1 MKRDPKEL
9 YAQGKAL
16 REKCARVAHAD
27 YKPHAKREDPV
38 VVLKR
43 SSKGRIEQL
52 VPIRYGRMMKTPFTF
67 YRGAALQMAAD
78 LSTMPNSGIRVQCCG
93 DCHLVN
99 FGGFAT
105 PERRVVFDIND
116 LDETL
121 PAPFE
126 WDLKRLAASFVVAS
140 RNNGF
145 TPEQA
150 RDSVVTLVR
159 SYREHMLEYA
169 EMPALEIWYE
179 SIDVD
184 KVMALITD
192 AESKKRLKKRIAK
205 AQSRN
210 VLEHDFPEMA
220 DMSKG
225 RPMIKDEPPLIFHW
239 RGLAKKEM
247 EERVRFAFAK
257 YRESLQ
263 EDRRVLLDK
272 YEIMDI
278 AVKVVGVGSVGTF
291 CAVMLLMGHD
301 KDPLFLQVKEARP
314 SVLEAYAGASEFHNN
329 GHRIVNGYR
338 LMQSASD
345 VFLGWTKGKGGRE
358 FYLRQLRDVKI
369 KPLVEIFTPT
379 TMENYADLCGWTLA
393 RAHARGGEPA
403 LMAGYMGKKDTFDK
417 AIADFAAVYADQ
429 NERDH
434 QAMMAAIRAGKLEVN
449 TEA

>member
-1 MKRDPKEL
+1 MNRDPKTL

-16 REKCARVAHAD
+16 REKCARIAHAD

-38 VVLKR
+38 TLLKR

-67 YRGAALQMAAD
+67 FRGAALNMAAD
-78 LSTMPNSGIRVQCCG
+78 LGSFPNSGIRVQCCG

-105 PERRVVFDIND
+105 PERRVIFDIND

-140 RNNGF
+140 RNNGH
-145 TPEQA
+145 TEEQA
-150 RDSVVTLVR
+150 RDAVLTLMR
-159 SYREHMLEYA
+159 SYREHMLTYM

-179 SIDVD
+179 SIDVE
-184 KVMALITD
+184 KVMSVISD
-192 AESKKRLKKRIAK
+192 DESKKRLKKRIAK
-205 AQSRN
+205 AQKRD
-210 VLEHDFPEMA
+210 VLEHDFPEMT
-220 DMSKG
+220 DTSKG

-239 RGLAKKEM
+239 RGIARKEM
-247 EERVRFAFAK
+247 EDRVNYAFAR

-263 EDRRVLLDK
+263 EDRRALLDR
-272 YEIMDI
+272 YEVKDLAI
-278 AVKVVGVGSVGTF
+278 KVVGVGSVGTF
-291 CAVMLLMGHD
+291 CSVLLLMGHE

-314 SVLEAYAGASEFHNN
+314 SVLEPYAGPSTFHNN

-338 LMQSASD
+338 LMQAASD
-345 VFLGWTKGKGGRE
+345 VFLGWTKGKNGRE
-358 FYLRQLRDVKI
+358 FFVRQLRDTKI
-369 KPLVEIFTPT
+369 KPLVEIFTPQA
-379 TMENYADLCGWTLA
+379 MDNYAELCGWTLS
-393 RAHARGGEPA
+393 RSHARSGEPA
-403 LMAGYMGKKDTFDK
+403 LIAGYMGKKDTFDK
-417 AIADFAAVYADQ
+417 AIADFAMAYADQ

-434 QAMMAAIRAGKLEVN
+434 AAMMAAIRAGKLEVN